1 MHRNDAE
8 RLADLE
14 ARLEQDDPRFTH
26 ALRVGRPAR
35 PREYRRT
42 GLWCGLAVG
51 AAVLIVGVVVSD
63 GLLIAAGLVLMGI
76 AAQLLDPKEAPLRRR
91 GSRSAGR

>member
-26 ALRVGRPAR
+26 ALRAGRPAR

-42 GLWCGLAVG
+42 GLWYGLAVG
-51 AAVLIVGVVVSD
+51 AAVLIAGVVVPD
-63 GLLIAAGLVLMGI
+63 GLLIATGLVLMGI
-76 AAQLLDPKEAPLRRR
+76 AAQLLDPRQAPPRRR
-91 GSRSAGR
+91 GNRSAGP

>member
-26 ALRVGRPAR
+26 ALRAGRPAR

-42 GLWCGLAVG
+42 GLWYGLALG
-51 AAVLIVGVVVSD
+51 AVVLIVGIVISD
-63 GLLIAAGLVLMGI
+63 GLLIATGLVLLGI

>member
-1 MHRNDAE
+1 MHRDDAE

-14 ARLEQDDPRFTH
+14 ARLEQDDPRFPH
-26 ALRVGRPAR
+26 ALRARRPAR

-42 GLWCGLAVG
+42 GSWCALGVG
-51 AAVLIVGVVVSD
+51 AVVLIVGIVVSD

-76 AAQLLDPKEAPLRRR
+76 VAQLLDPKEAPLRRR
-91 GSRSAGR
+91 GSQWAGR